1 MNSDFTQTLPSF
13 MKQCEQRANDL
24 LRRQIVAHAPS
35 VRLREAMEH
44 AALGGGK
51 RLRPVLVY
59 GSALAVGGTLDAA
72 DAAASAVE
80 LIHNYSL
87 VHDDLPA
94 MDDDDLRRGRPTVH
108 KAFDE
113 ATAILVGDAL
123 QSLAFRVL
131 SEPSTIAPATQ
142 LRMVQILSEAAGELG
157 MVGGQSLDFDAM
169 GKLLSL
175 EALET
180 MHKLKTGA
188 LIRASVA
195 LGGLSHAGT
204 TAVQLQALENYALN
218 VGLAFQVRDDILDVT
233 SDTAT
238 LGKPQGSDRKS
249 NKPTYVSL
257 LGVDAAKD
265 KATEL
270 AETAI
275 ATLADFPPEAD
286 HLRELASYIVSRLH

>member
-24 LRRQIVAHAPS
+24 LRRQIVANAPS

-204 TAVQLQALENYALN
+204 TAVQLQALDNYALN

-275 ATLADFPPEAD
+275 AALADFPPEAD

>member
-204 TAVQLQALENYALN
+204 TAVQLQALDNYALN

-275 ATLADFPPEAD
+275 AALADFPPEAD

>member
-275 ATLADFPPEAD
+275 AALADFPPEAD

>member
-180 MHKLKTGA
+180 LHKLKTGA

-204 TAVQLQALENYALN
+204 TAVQLQALDNYALN

>member
-180 MHKLKTGA
+180 LHKLKTGA

-204 TAVQLQALENYALN
+204 TAVQLQALDNYALN

-275 ATLADFPPEAD
+275 AALADFPPEAD